1 MRNACWAISFL
12 VFSSLWLSQN
22 FFVGCWSGSEVALWY
37 GWCSCPISSSPAS
50 VCVLTRQSDPA
61 GVFPRAKQIQQN
73 TIIIQPCTQCQTQML
88 LQFPHHGLGFCFDKE
103 ARPLAV
109 EFCPAAR
116 RATLTSRRQCPFYI
130 NKYRFFVGEI
140 TWCIIE
146 VFTQT
151 QLKFYSMES
160 FRFRYQSLPE
170 ASDFRP
176 DPLLDKEFRNKTN
189 H

>member
-50 VCVLTRQSDPA
+50 VCVLTRQSDPDGFSLGKA
-61 GVFPRAKQIQQN
+61 N
-73 TIIIQPCTQCQTQML
+73 TSKYNRNITKQCQTQML

-130 NKYRFFVGEI
+130 NKYWFYVGEI